1 MGLCGQTQTCEGSK
15 SAQLAK
21 VCPGLQRS
29 QWGLVCLVM
38 GKYLSSL
45 CGDSVDAFFFK
56 SHPQAR
62 TVNQPR
68 VYFGECSI

>member
-45 CGDSVDAFFFK
+45 CGDSVDAFFF
-56 SHPQAR
+56 
-62 TVNQPR
+62 
-68 VYFGECSI
+68 